1 MNSKRK
7 LNQIFK
13 FWKIFEISYLKRKII
28 LPYHMVLLE
37 NFSNISA
44 NYHTVRDYY
53 ILVKNQ
59 TEKEN
64 DDITVQ
70 SHSLQ

>member
-1 MNSKRK
+1 MT
-7 LNQIFK
+7 
-13 FWKIFEISYLKRKII
+13 
-28 LPYHMVLLE
+28 LLE
-37 NFSNISA
+37 NFSNVSA

-64 DDITVQ
+64 DDIPGQ